1 MNECS
6 ALGSC
11 VCAGVEYMAQYKFDL
26 KFVYAEFGHFGYAPN
41 SCVGVPLGSRECA
54 SVCQCS

>member
-11 VCAGVEYMAQYKFDL
+11 VCVGVEYMAQYKFDL

-41 SCVGVPLGSRECA
+41 SCVGVPVGSGECA
-54 SVCQCS
+54 SVC